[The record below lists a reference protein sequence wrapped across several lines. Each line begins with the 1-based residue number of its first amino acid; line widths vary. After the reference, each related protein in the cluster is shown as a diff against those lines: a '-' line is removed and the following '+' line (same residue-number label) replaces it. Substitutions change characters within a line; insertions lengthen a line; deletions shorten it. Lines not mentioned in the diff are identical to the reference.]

1 MSSTATVNI
10 KVTDINDKNPEFEG
24 LPYEF
29 KIEEGPAGRLVGQVH
44 ATDADEGINALVSY
58 HVPEDLPFSIDLE
71 SGDVTTKIALDY
83 ESQSE
88 YKFVVTAKDG
98 APDPRIATATVT
110 VNVIDIEDELPIFH
124 RLEYKAIIPENMPDT
139 FVVQVSADD
148 PDSVKR
154 ITYIIRQGPTDQFR
168 IDSKTGEIYTLRGL
182 DYEREN
188 QHILIIGTVENE
200 GVGSGATTKVIIDVE
215 DRNDIPPVFT
225 SVPRPITLDDEA
237 SIGSTVTNLIATDSD
252 GTAPGN
258 KVRYE
263 LIGRGKSSKYF
274 QIDPD
279 TGVLRVRDDLRKDTD
294 SEYQVDIRAYDLG
307 EPQLSSV
314 MTVQVYVRHVAT
326 VPPEI
331 GLAFA
336 DDVFTANVPEN
347 AINGTL
353 IKTLTILNNHVHVD
367 IPLKCNIGDGN
378 VNGKLRKGS

>member
-353 IKTLTILNNHVHVD
+353 IKTLMILNNHVHVD

-378 VNGKLRKGS
+378 VNGKLRKGN